1 MSHPNRFPLLFACIA
16 AGAAC
21 TAVVAADA
29 PAKPAS
35 AKICTTC
42 HTTAPDNLRG
52 HFDNLA
58 LKNNS
63 FQLKIDER
71 TEVLRFDKASVKV
84 VTPEPAADVDAALKS
99 IAKGHEVR
107 VQFTEKDGVKTA
119 VAVFAKPPVKLAA
132 NETVTLDD
140 IQKLVAM
147 GPEKGKYFLFD
158 SRPAPRFLEG
168 AIPTAVNLP
177 FPAFDKNA
185 DKLPAD
191 KQALVI
197 FYCSGKT
204 CNMSPGSLAKAKKLG
219 YTNAKVFIDGM
230 PAWAKKNYGVLSP
243 AALKTAFFDT
253 STPLVILDAR
263 PAAEAAKGFIKG
275 AVAADPAKLADL
287 LKTFP
292 APKLKP
298 PIVVVDETGGAS
310 AKAVAAEFIKAGY
323 GGVNLLS
330 GGFKAWQAAAL
341 PVETGTLAARAS
353 FVPKPRPGSISPAE
367 FAKVA
372 ELAPAERGAVI
383 LDVRNP
389 DETKNG
395 TIKGALTIPEPQL
408 LARLAEL
415 PKGAKILC
423 HCSTGIRAEL
433 AYHLLKEKGF
443 EVRFLPTEITIIDT
457 GDFTID

>member
-1 MSHPNRFPLLFACIA
+1 MRRATPPALLL
-16 AGAAC
+16 
-21 TAVVAADA
+21 AVLSSALPMAAD
-29 PAKPAS
+29 PVPPKPAS

-58 LKNNS
+58 LKNSS
-63 FQLKIDER
+63 FQLKVDER
-71 TEVLRFDKASVKV
+71 TEVLRFDKDTLKV
-84 VTPEPAADVDAALKS
+84 VTPEPAANTEAALKS
-99 IAKGHEVR
+99 IAKGHETR
-107 VQFTEKDGVKTA
+107 VQFTEKDGIKTA
-119 VAVFAKPPVKLAA
+119 VAVFVKPPVKLAA
-132 NETVTLDD
+132 NETITLDEV
-140 IQKLVAM
+140 QKLVAM

-158 SRPAPRFLEG
+158 SRPAPRFMEG

-177 FPAFDKNA
+177 FPAFDKNV

-191 KQALVI
+191 KAALVI

-230 PAWAKKNYGVLSP
+230 PAWAKKNAGVLSP
-243 AALKTAFFDT
+243 AALKAAFLDTA
-253 STPLVILDAR
+253 TPVVILDAR

-275 AVAADPAKLADL
+275 AVAVDPAKLADL

-298 PIVVVDETGGAS
+298 PVVVVDELGGPS
-310 AKAVAAEFIKAGY
+310 AKAVASELVKAGY
-323 GGVNLLS
+323 VGVNVLA
-330 GGFKAWQAAAL
+330 GGFKAWQAATL
-341 PVETGTLAARAS
+341 PVETGTLATQATY
-353 FVPKPRPGSISPAE
+353 VPKPRPGSISPAD
-367 FAKVA
+367 FTKLA
-372 ELAPAERGAVI
+372 EKAPAERGVVI

-408 LARLAEL
+408 MARLSEV
-415 PKGAKILC
+415 PKGQKVIC

-433 AYHLLKEKGF
+433 AYHLLKEKGYD
-443 EVRFLPTEITIIDT
+443 VRFLPTEITIIDS
-457 GDFTID
+457 GEFTID

>member
-1 MSHPNRFPLLFACIA
+1 MRPEPRTFLLLAATCATALFA
-16 AGAAC
+16 
-21 TAVVAADA
+21 AD
-29 PAKPAS
+29 PQPPRPAS

-52 HFDNLA
+52 HFDNL
-58 LKNNS
+58 LLQNGS
-63 FQLKIDER
+63 FQMKIDER
-71 TEVLRFDKASVKV
+71 TEVLRFDKATLKV
-84 VTPEPAADVDAALKS
+84 VTPEPAANAEAALKG

-132 NETVTLDD
+132 EEVATLDD
-140 IQKLVAM
+140 VQKLVAM

-158 SRPAPRFLEG
+158 SRPAPRFMEG

-177 FPAFDKNA
+177 FPAFDKNV

-191 KQALVI
+191 KGALVI

-219 YTNAKVFIDGM
+219 YTNAKVFVDGM
-230 PAWAKKNYGVLSP
+230 PAWTRKNFGVLSP
-243 AALKTAFFDT
+243 TSLKAAFLDT
-253 STPLVILDAR
+253 NTPLVILDAR
-263 PAAEAAKGFIKG
+263 PAAEASKGFIKG

-292 APKLKP
+292 AAKLKP
-298 PIVVVDETGGAS
+298 PVVVVDELGGPS
-310 AKAVAAEFIKAGY
+310 AKAMASELVKAGY
-323 GGVNLLS
+323 VGVNILS
-330 GGFKAWQAAAL
+330 GGFKAWQAATL
-341 PVETGTLAARAS
+341 PVETGTLATKTT
-353 FVPKPRPGSISPAE
+353 FVPKPRPGSISPTD
-367 FAKVA
+367 FTKLA
-372 ELAPAERGAVI
+372 ELAPAQRGAMI

-389 DETKNG
+389 DETRNG

-415 PKGAKILC
+415 PKDAKILC

-433 AYHLLKEKGF
+433 AYHLLKEKGYD
-443 EVRFLPTEITIIDT
+443 VRFLPTEITIIDT
-457 GDFTID
+457 GEFTID

>member
-1 MSHPNRFPLLFACIA
+1 MRHAIRTPLLLA
-16 AGAAC
+16 ASAAALL
-21 TAVVAADA
+21 AVEPQA
-29 PAKPAS
+29 PKPAA

-58 LKNNS
+58 LKNSS

-71 TEVLRFDKASVKV
+71 TEVLRFDKATVKV
-84 VTPEPAADVDAALKS
+84 ITPDPAADVEAAFKS

-119 VAVFAKPPVKLAA
+119 VTVAVKPPVKLAA
-132 NETVTLDD
+132 NETITLDEV
-140 IQKLVAM
+140 QKLVAM
-147 GPEKGKYFLFD
+147 GPEKGRYFLYD
-158 SRPAPRFLEG
+158 SRPTPRFLEG

-177 FPAFDKNA
+177 FPAFDKNL

-191 KQALVI
+191 KGALVI

-230 PAWAKKNYGVLSP
+230 PAWAKKQPGVLSP
-243 AALKTAFFDT
+243 AALKAAYLDT
-253 STPLVILDAR
+253 NTPLVILDAR
-263 PAAEAAKGFIKG
+263 PAAQAEKGFLKG
-275 AVAADPAKLADL
+275 AVAAEPAKVADL

-292 APKLKP
+292 AAKLKP
-298 PIVVVDETGGAS
+298 PVVVVDETGGEA
-310 AKAVAAEFIKAGY
+310 ARTVATDLVKAGY
-323 GGVNLLS
+323 VGVNILT

-341 PVETGTLAARAS
+341 PVETGTLAAKAV
-353 FVPKPRPGSISPAE
+353 FVPKPRPGSISAAE
-367 FAKVA
+367 FTKIA
-372 ELAPAERGAVI
+372 EAAPADRGAVI

-395 TIKGALTIPEPQL
+395 IIKGALTIPEPQL
-408 LARLAEL
+408 LARLSEL
-415 PKGAKILC
+415 PKGKPVLC

-433 AYHLLKEKGF
+433 AYHLLKEKGYD
-443 EVRFLPTEITIIDT
+443 VRFLPTEITIIDS
-457 GDFTID
+457 GEFTID